1 MKKSGSSWGRM
12 QWRYRF
18 EFFLEREKLLSKISG
33 NPTVEILRNKKEN
46 CSTHRGLHVGSG
58 FGSFQQTS

>member
-1 MKKSGSSWGRM
+1 MKKSGSSSGRM

-33 NPTVEILRNKKEN
+33 NPTVKIIWSKKES

-58 FGSFQQTS
+58 FGSF